1 MGDVAHARV
10 LFDSMPTRDLISWNS
25 IIDAYVK
32 AGDMQSANE
41 LFDNMDEKNVIS
53 WSIIIDGY
61 VKHGNPKKSLDIFR
75 QMLCQGIKPDKISIA
90 GAVSACAQLGALDQG
105 RWIHMYIK
113 KKNIVVDIVVQ
124 TALVDMYM
132 KCGRVE
138 EASSIFSDMKERNVV
153 TWNVMISGLGLN
165 GFGRAALD
173 CFMQMEVTG
182 IPMDDLIFVSV
193 LTACSHAGLIVEG
206 LDIFCRME
214 TWGIGP
220 KLEHYGCL
228 IDLLGRAGQLDK
240 ALSIIDSMP
249 MKQNAELWGSLLL
262 ACQIHHNVALAE
274 VVVERLKELK
284 ADECGVYVLM
294 SNIYAD
300 VGKWEG
306 VGRVRKVMREQ
317 NLKKNSGKSVIEIG
331 SAIEEFTSGR
341 TLQRQSEE
349 IAKVLWSLLKVE
361 NFDE

>member
-1 MGDVAHARV
+1 
-10 LFDSMPTRDLISWNS
+10 MPTRDLISWNS

-41 LFDNMDEKNVIS
+41 LFDKMKEKNVIS
-53 WSIIIDGY
+53 WSIIVDGY

-75 QMLCQGIKPDKISIA
+75 QMLCQGVKPDKISIA
-90 GAVSACAQLGALDQG
+90 GAVSACAQLGALYQG
-105 RWIHMYIK
+105 RWIHMYT
-113 KKNIVVDIVVQ
+113 KKNKIVIDIVVQ

-138 EASSIFSDMKERNVV
+138 EASSIFNDMKERNVV
-153 TWNVMISGLGLN
+153 TWNVMISGLGMN
-165 GFGRAALD
+165 GFGRTALD
-173 CFMQMEVTG
+173 CFSQMEMTG

-240 ALSIIDSMP
+240 ALNIIDSMP

-262 ACQIHHNVALAE
+262 ACRIHHNVALAE

-284 ADECGVYVLM
+284 ADDCGVYVLM

-306 VGRVRKVMREQ
+306 VGKVRKVMREQ

-341 TLQRQSEE
+341 RVQIQSED
-349 IAKVLWSLLKVE
+349 IAKVLWSLLEVE
-361 NFDE
+361 NSDE